1 MAWNLPVSRA
11 VLLRGAEATSGETTV
26 YGTALAMFSTS
37 MALRLYHLSMQTGRF
52 AIHLYDRVTEFCQD
66 FWDRTLSAGFEKI
79 ADGLR
84 KLSMLNRSRAVR
96 GELSICGFIFHIS
109 HRTAVACL
117 PIGEAFAGGGTAAGF
132 GYAGRTLRRQ
142 LARFWMR
149 NRRAFNYLAPVAGMA
164 VLAFTVYFWMNT
176 AFAVSVSYNGK
187 YLGVIRSEQVY
198 RNAVNDI
205 EAKVTSVSGAGF
217 TLNNAPVFQFR
228 LARNSDLLSTDA
240 LSDKLVGASG
250 GEVSN
255 GYGLY
260 VDNRLVGANAD
271 SQQIMSVLDNII
283 GPYKADSA
291 NRAVSFAQD
300 IQIRA
305 GIFPTS
311 VMKTSDDLKNI
322 LTGSGTVQSY
332 MVKKG
337 DSMPMIAN
345 MFHVSVDSLY
355 AMNTSVTSDG
365 LSQGEMV
372 KVDSSQPTVSVKL
385 TRNVISTQSIPYPV
399 EQTQSSKY
407 AKGVVK
413 TQSAGRPGV
422 MQVVSE
428 VTYVGNTVVSSQVV
442 STTML
447 KAPVAEEQIVGT
459 RGSSSSSSSR
469 SSSGYDGF
477 FGSGY
482 SGSGDGVVALA
493 ERYLGSRYV
502 SGGSSPSGFDCSG
515 FTSYVY
521 AKLGVSLPHSAA
533 SQYSSGSKVSSS
545 SLQAGDLVFF
555 RTGGSSSGISHVGI
569 YIGGGQ
575 FINAENHNS
584 GVAIA
589 SLSGYWANTYA
600 GATRVR

>member
-1 MAWNLPVSRA
+1 
-11 VLLRGAEATSGETTV
+11 
-26 YGTALAMFSTS
+26 MFSTS
-37 MALRLYHLSMQTGRF
+37 LALRLYHLSMQTGRF
-52 AIHLYDRVTEFCQD
+52 AIRLYDRSAEFCKD
-66 FWDRTLSAGFEKI
+66 FWDHTLSAGFEKI

-96 GELSICGFIFHIS
+96 GELSICGFIFQVS
-109 HRTAVACL
+109 HRTAAACL
-117 PIGEAFAGGGTAAGF
+117 PIGEAFASGGAAAGF
-132 GYAGRTLRRQ
+132 GYTGRTLRRL
-142 LARFWMR
+142 LARFWTR
-149 NRRAFNYLAPVAGMA
+149 NRHVFNYLAPVAGMA
-164 VLAFTVYFWMNT
+164 VLAFTVYFWTNT
-176 AFAVSVSYNGK
+176 TFAVSVSYNGK
-187 YLGVIRSEQVY
+187 YLGAVRSEQVY

-205 EAKVTSVSGAGF
+205 EAKVSNVSGSGF

-228 LARNSDLLSTDA
+228 LARSSDLLSTDA

-283 GPYKADSA
+283 APYKADTN

-322 LTGSGTVQSY
+322 LTGSGTAQSY

-337 DSMPMIAN
+337 DSIPMIAN

-355 AMNTSVTSDG
+355 AMNMSVTSDG
-365 LSQGEMV
+365 LSQGEVV

-385 TRNVISTQSIPYPV
+385 TRNVVSTQEIPYPV

-422 MQVVSE
+422 MQVVSM
-428 VTYVGNTVVSSQVV
+428 VTYVGNAVVSSQVV

-447 KAPVAEEQIVGT
+447 KAPVPEEQIVGT
-459 RGSSSSSSSR
+459 KGSSSSSSSR
-469 SSSGYDGF
+469 SSSGYDGS

-482 SGSGDGVVALA
+482 SGSGGGVVALA

-521 AKLGVSLPHSAA
+521 AKLGISLPHSAA
-533 SQYSSGSKVSSS
+533 GQYSSGSKVSSS

-600 GATRVR
+600 GAARVQ